1 MRHLLLLALTAVL
14 GCAPGSGAAP
24 VGRTPL
30 DPPPEP
36 PPAAESAGAGY
47 YVRLNRDDGISVA
60 GIDGSQQAVYQALL
74 RAFDT
79 LGLEIEGGDR
89 GQGLVQSA
97 RMVRM
102 SEFAGVR
109 MSELIHCGATLT
121 GDRAN
126 SWRIEFYMSALVEPL
141 GDHRSQI
148 TTRLQA
154 TARAMDGS
162 SRNPISCT
170 TRGVLEA
177 KLAEATAAE
186 LRSGR
191 P

>member
-14 GCAPGSGAAP
+14 GCAAGAAP
-24 VGRTPL
+24 AGRTAL

-74 RAFDT
+74 RAFDS
-79 LGLEIEGGDR
+79 LGVEIEGGDR
-89 GQGLVQSA
+89 GRGLVQSA
-97 RMVRM
+97 RMVRT
-102 SEFAGVR
+102 SEFAGER
-109 MSELIHCGATLT
+109 MAELITCGATLT

-126 SWRIEFYMSALVEPL
+126 SWRIELYLSALVEPL
-141 GDHRSQI
+141 GENRSQL
-148 TTRLQA
+148 TTRLEA
-154 TARAMDGS
+154 TARAMDGTG
-162 SRNPISCT
+162 RNPIPCT

-177 KLAEATAAE
+177 KLAEATASQ
-186 LRSGR
+186 LRSSR